1 MNNLQSI
8 IERNYES
15 VVKRGLITDE
25 TTIMEFIQKMQEE
38 YHEFYESVMSY
49 GIHDKRTKEEL
60 ADYLLSGL
68 CLAKHLNIDIES
80 ELNRK
85 IDINFERAKNGK

>member
-15 VVKRGLITDE
+15 VVKRGKITCMTTFEDFADKLAEENAEIVYAGKFAFNEVGEEIADLILTALN
-25 TTIMEFIQKMQEE
+25 M
-38 YHEFYESVMSY
+38 
-49 GIHDKRTKEEL
+49 
-60 ADYLLSGL
+60 
-68 CLAKHLNIDIES
+68 AKHYDIDIEA